1 MLRAILLLSVLFSL
15 NPRSTV
21 QDLQN
26 EIQITLERSIC
37 FGRCPYYRVTIRGD
51 GSVTY
56 EGWKFVKVEGTHGK
70 KIPAAKVQELVRAFT
85 DIDFFNLK
93 DVYDSEINADGSTM
107 TPTDMPMI
115 CFASIAPACVCVWL
129 IEVSPSPQFFKCS
142 RLRPPLHAC
151 LKPGTVVPIAVA
163 GLLIQIDVAHFM
175 LDR

>member
-15 NPRSTV
+15 SPRSTV
-21 QDLQN
+21 QDPRN
-26 EIQITLERSIC
+26 DIQITLERTIC
-37 FGRCPYYRVTIRGD
+37 FGRCPIYRVTIRGD

-93 DVYDSEINADGSTM
+93 DVYDSEINADGSMM

-115 CFASIAPACVCVWL
+115 ITSLTLNGRTKRVEDSFGAPQKLRVLERKIDQVD
-129 IEVSPSPQFFKCS
+129 SPTC
-142 RLRPPLHAC
+142 
-151 LKPGTVVPIAVA
+151 
-163 GLLIQIDVAHFM
+163 AH
-175 LDR
+175 

>member
-15 NPRSTV
+15 SPRSTV
-21 QDLQN
+21 QDPRN
-26 EIQITLERSIC
+26 DIQITLERTIC
-37 FGRCPYYRVTIRGD
+37 FGRCPNYRVTIRGD

-93 DVYDSEINADGSTM
+93 DVYDSEINADGSMM

-115 CFASIAPACVCVWL
+115 ITSLTLNGRTKRVEDSFGAPQKLRVLERKIDQVD
-129 IEVSPSPQFFKCS
+129 SPTCA
-142 RLRPPLHAC
+142 R
-151 LKPGTVVPIAVA
+151 
-163 GLLIQIDVAHFM
+163 
-175 LDR
+175 